1 MTVLHYELYTVQYA
15 NTQITTA
22 VLGGF
27 VREYIDLF
35 KKRRNPF
42 VNLQKSFM
50 YALLRHN
57 IDRTVMLNGL
67 ISETMA
73 GWIAEGVLS
82 QENFYGMGILNE
94 PHICGTWRDDG
105 KWWPVCRDDYYPK
118 GE

>member
-1 MTVLHYELYTVQYA
+1 MNCKPILKLQ
-15 NTQITTA
+15 Q
-22 VLGGF
+22 LSWRFCKG
-27 VREYIDLF
+27 IDLCR
-35 KKRRNPF
+35 KRRKPF
-42 VNLQKSFM
+42 VNLPKSFM
-50 YALLRHN
+50 YALYRHN

-82 QENFYGMGILNE
+82 QDNFYGMGILNE